1 VDWSSR
7 RVTAILES
15 ALQEDRATSDA
26 TTYACI
32 DANQRASAT
41 VLAKQDCTLA
51 GLGCIAR
58 VLDIFAT
65 LDGTV
70 TSHPDVT
77 YNSEVFDGVRLRKG
91 QSIAVIVH
99 NARVILSCERVILN
113 IMQRMSGIATL
124 TRQYVDAVAGTAT
137 TILDTRK
144 TAPGMRVLDKWAVRC
159 GGGTNHRLD
168 LSDGVLIKNNHI
180 ALAGGVLPALQRAL
194 KNRRGSGLIEIEV
207 RSMEEFEAVLAHGAE
222 AVLLDNM
229 SPDQVRQAVEVVC
242 KLERPIPLEASG
254 GITLENVRA
263 YAETGV
269 NFISVGA
276 LTHSVHAVDL
286 SMRILPA

>member
-1 VDWSSR
+1 MDWTSR
-7 RVTAILES
+7 RVTAILEA

-32 DANQRASAT
+32 DVNQRASAT
-41 VLAKQDCTLA
+41 ILAKQDCVLA

-58 VLDIFAT
+58 VLDVFAS

-77 YNSEVFDGVRLRKG
+77 CNSEVFDGVRLRKG
-91 QSIAVIVH
+91 NSIAVIVH

-124 TRQYVDAVAGTAT
+124 TRSYVDAVAGTGA

-180 ALAGGVLPALQRAL
+180 ALAGGVVPALERAL
-194 KNRRGSGLIEIEV
+194 RNRRGEQLIEIEV
-207 RSMEEFEAVLAHGAE
+207 RSLDELKLALDHGAE

-229 SPDQVRQAVEVVC
+229 SPEQIRQAVEFVAGLDRRV
-242 KLERPIPLEASG
+242 PLEASG

-263 YAETGV
+263 YAEAGV

-286 SMRILPA
+286 SMRVAPA